1 MAATLE
7 MTTGTAP
14 KPSLTKPRSKIPSLV
29 VATDGSDSSIPAFR
43 AAQLIMAASEAQ
55 VHVISVLE
63 RLPVVMPL
71 PDMMLLTTDD
81 DTSRVEAQR
90 ALVREQLAKFDP
102 DGEWSMGME
111 FGRPGEAI
119 ASIARERN
127 ADLIIMGMNKHGLWD
142 RFFGEETAMEI
153 ARLTEVPLL
162 IATPEMKR
170 LPLRVIVAM
179 DLNTGGLRGL
189 PEILTLL
196 DNHPSLSCVHVKPR
210 AEFLGVDW
218 ADLDREYELAVE
230 ERFGDME
237 QRLQLNGMRPDLI
250 VLHGDVSREL
260 IGYALYSKVELLVV
274 GINRRLGR
282 SRAIGGR
289 MAAKMVRR
297 SECSLLIVPTTLAG
311 EVVPTAGADTETVYH
326 TTMWEPTLKRFT
338 TRNAG
343 RRVVLEIDDPEIG
356 ALVEVASY
364 PLLGVDYDHRDGRI
378 DIMLGDFR
386 GGQRH
391 LTRSIPK
398 PDSLS
403 VLSIGGT
410 DIALSVAHDSGQT
423 LLTFRG

>member
-179 DLNTGGLRGL
+179 DLNTGGLR
-189 PEILTLL
+189 
-196 DNHPSLSCVHVKPR
+196 
-210 AEFLGVDW
+210 
-218 ADLDREYELAVE
+218 
-230 ERFGDME
+230 
-237 QRLQLNGMRPDLI
+237 
-250 VLHGDVSREL
+250 
-260 IGYALYSKVELLVV
+260 V

-311 EVVPTAGADTETVYH
+311 EAVPTAGADTETVYH

-378 DIMLGDFR
+378 DILLGDFR